1 MRGSSGHISARVT
14 VRVMSADR
22 VREGCLPRTWGLDMY
37 GTIDRVVHKH
47 GFGFIRA
54 YDGAEVF
61 FHRRSLI
68 ELDFHSLKE
77 GQMVE
82 FEEHQTPGEDVPR
95 AVVVRPRR
103 RLLGSR

>member
-1 MRGSSGHISARVT
+1 M
-14 VRVMSADR
+14 
-22 VREGCLPRTWGLDMY
+22 DMY

-54 YDGAEVF
+54 YDGVEVF

-82 FEEHQTPGEDVPR
+82 FEEQRAPGEDVPR

-103 RLLGSR
+103 RLPGSR